1 MTKIDNNYNI
11 AFLPTKFDINFVEFM
26 SSIYILNDI
35 ALKAFLDDCYK
46 DNNFME
52 NYICTDQLHG
62 INTIMEYEKYFIDID
77 YIEKNRYDLRKK
89 YLTYLIKRLLTLGLE
104 NKIFSFENMNIYF
117 LRSKSDPLLPLYDDL
132 NYNLSNYNNKKNN
145 KSYIL
150 NISERQYIQL
160 YRELLQNFTFN
171 FILNNIVFIDLF
183 SNSDLTLE
191 KRLLNMEH
199 SNMYFSKKDI
209 TLSRSSY
216 KDNIEELKYFYN
228 IDLIS
233 FFKIRNGDMI
243 FDEY

>member
-1 MTKIDNNYNI
+1 MIKIDNNYNI
-11 AFLPTKFDINFVEFM
+11 AFLPTKFDINFIEFIN
-26 SSIYILNDI
+26 IYTLNEK
-35 ALKAFLDDCYK
+35 ALKTFLDDCYK
-46 DNNFME
+46 DNSFME
-52 NYICTDQLHG
+52 NYICTDYFHG
-62 INTIMEYEKYFIDID
+62 INTMMEYEKYFIDMD

-89 YLTYLIKRLLTLGLE
+89 YLTYLIKRLLTLKLE

-117 LRSKSDPLLPLYDDL
+117 LKSKSDPLLPLYDDL
-132 NYNLSNYNNKKNN
+132 NYNLSNYNNKKNS

-160 YRELLQNFTFN
+160 YKELLQNFTFN
-171 FILNNIVFIDLF
+171 FILYNMVFIDLF

-191 KRLLNMEH
+191 KRLLNMEY

-216 KDNIEELKYFYN
+216 KDKIEELKYFYN

-233 FFKIRNGDMI
+233 FFKIRNGDVI
-243 FDEY
+243 FGEC

>member
-1 MTKIDNNYNI
+1 
-11 AFLPTKFDINFVEFM
+11 
-26 SSIYILNDI
+26 
-35 ALKAFLDDCYK
+35 
-46 DNNFME
+46 
-52 NYICTDQLHG
+52 
-62 INTIMEYEKYFIDID
+62 
-77 YIEKNRYDLRKK
+77 
-89 YLTYLIKRLLTLGLE
+89 
-104 NKIFSFENMNIYF
+104 MNIYF